1 MKNIKNLKNK
11 KFNIELDIK
20 LKLGGNKMKAL
31 IVYGTRYGSTSEI
44 AEEIG
49 KILKDKGVEVDIF
62 DVKEMK
68 GTEISSYD
76 LVVAG
81 SGIKM
86 GSWTKES
93 LKFLEKNKDTLSTR
107 KVALFVVCGA
117 TRDDE
122 KQYKEAQEKYLDD
135 IADKYLINP
144 PVAMG
149 LFGGVIDPNVKY
161 GLMDKLIMKMVKK
174 DLEEKGIDTTKP
186 YDLRDWDEVRS
197 WALELIKAE

>member
-1 MKNIKNLKNK
+1 
-11 KFNIELDIK
+11 LDIK

-122 KQYKEAQEKYLDD
+122 KQYKEAQEKYLDN

-149 LFGGVIDPNVKY
+149 LFGGVIDPNAKY

>member
-1 MKNIKNLKNK
+1 
-11 KFNIELDIK
+11 
-20 LKLGGNKMKAL
+20 MKAL

-122 KQYKEAQEKYLDD
+122 KQYKEAQEKYLDN

-144 PVAMG
+144 
-149 LFGGVIDPNVKY
+149 
-161 GLMDKLIMKMVKK
+161 
-174 DLEEKGIDTTKP
+174 
-186 YDLRDWDEVRS
+186 
-197 WALELIKAE
+197 